1 MDAKVPTVPVTITTS
16 ALTELAW
23 ILGGFV
29 VNDGVEE
36 AGIDLAEAAAPATA
50 GATATAGA
58 GAGAGVPRPGRRSS
72 SSSGGGSSS
81 TGGGGGGGGDGGS
94 RRRASLGGRAG
105 AGPSSPS
112 PLMPVKVIYRRP
124 SKVWRSRGGSSVLD
138 AAVEKQ
144 CSLVY
149 CCWNKRRLSNLMPT
163 RSDAGQGRQGR
174 PSKVQQIVQ
183 VKSVCKSW
191 DLAFEHKCVRVFLMP
206 VDQYHNLHLAG
217 SPMHQWASICFRS

>member
-1 MDAKVPTVPVTITTS
+1 MSVDAKVPTVPVTITTS

-58 GAGAGVPRPGRRSS
+58 GAGAGVPMPGRRSS

-124 SKVWRSRGGSSVLD
+124 SKVWRGRGRSSVLD

-144 CSLVY
+144 CSSCTAVGTRDVY
-149 CCWNKRRLSNLMPT
+149 RISCLS
-163 RSDAGQGRQGR
+163 D
-174 PSKVQQIVQ
+174 
-183 VKSVCKSW
+183 
-191 DLAFEHKCVRVFLMP
+191 LMP
-206 VDQYHNLHLAG
+206 VKAVRADPPKCNKSVKSRVFASLGIWHLNTSADG
-217 SPMHQWASICFRS
+217 IFDASRSIP